1 MAKNNNYKPSP
12 TVEHFNEDVRNNEI
26 LAAFNKMAD
35 KRLEV
40 RDQFNVSGKFP
51 TSIPAMKGGGSR
63 KSNGGK

>member
-1 MAKNNNYKPSP
+1 MAKNTYKPSP
-12 TVEHFNEDVRNNEI
+12 SVEHFNEDVNNMEI
-26 LAAFNKMAD
+26 LRAFDRMAN

-40 RDQFNVSGKFP
+40 RDQFNVGGKFP